1 MTAWL
6 FVITR
11 HDSRTVAGAGLIAL
25 EARYVAASYFGA
37 HRLDRRFASVEQ
49 WREIRHAFSAGLPTS
64 LLPSASPLV
73 AVLLGD
79 KAGTVHAQWLTAKE
93 VEIDA
98 PENAVTLL
106 DNLLIQQA
114 AVLEVP
120 TQRLDV
126 DHDQARALV

>member
-1 MTAWL
+1 MMSLPAIAWL

-37 HRLDRRFASVEQ
+37 HRLDRRFASVAQ
-49 WREIRHAFSAGLPTS
+49 WREIRHAFSGGLPS
-64 LLPSASPLV
+64 SPLPSASPLV

-79 KAGTVHAQWLTAKE
+79 KASVLQAQWLTAKE

-106 DNLLIQQA
+106 DHVLLQHA
-114 AVLEVP
+114 AALKMP
-120 TQRLDV
+120 TQHV
-126 DHDQARALV
+126 G

>member
-11 HDSRTVAGAGLIAL
+11 RDSLTVVGAGLIAL

-37 HRLDRRFASVEQ
+37 HRLDRRFASLAQ
-49 WREIRHAFSAGLPTS
+49 WREIRHAFSVGLPTS
-64 LLPSASPLV
+64 PLPPAHPLV

-79 KAGTVHAQWLTAKE
+79 KAGTVQAQWLTARE

-106 DNLLIQQA
+106 DNLLIQHA
-114 AVLEVP
+114 ASLEVP
-120 TQRLDV
+120 TQQV
-126 DHDQARALV
+126 G